1 VRRSAGAAALL
12 FFIALAPAA
21 ALAQTAPTCLPSTGK
36 GGILTGLANEFS
48 STTAPW
54 ATTAIGYAQ
63 DLFFL
68 LVAIEI
74 AWSGITYVLQ
84 KDSLPDFVAAL
95 LLKLLSV
102 GFFYIVIQPQ
112 YGPVWISDIVAS
124 FVQAASAIGGQS
136 QFLPSDPSAVFNCGT
151 DIANAML
158 QSLSEN
164 NANLNLGNILPAI
177 EACFTGLLCA
187 LGVVIAFAII
197 AGQLLITLIESY
209 IVIGAGV
216 FMLGFTGSRWTLVFG
231 EKYVGYAFSVGIKL
245 FMLELIVGL
254 GFALGTRW
262 AELFGKGIAPPEVYL
277 EVVGAALIFAF
288 IAWQIPSLAA
298 ALMNGSPN
306 MTLGSFLNTAGS
318 VAVGGVVLG
327 SGAAGILGAGRAT
340 SSANLDA
347 LRAASEARGPST
359 ESTDRDVFGS
369 ASASATANGR
379 ARVDPAGDLG
389 SRRTWDESEA
399 HAAPASGAAASDSRP
414 FDDEAVDRDGAPEP
428 QEPRTQ
434 NDDSQSA
441 EVVEDGAEVVDSVPT
456 ELAGD
461 ASDSTEAAVSA
472 EALAQTRA
480 SDAALAQEDE
490 RMARHAEE
498 ADAQTDEP
506 GTTPSPPASSVDPR
520 LLRRPPVPDDSA
532 EGGSIHIRFK
542 HPE

>member
-1 VRRSAGAAALL
+1 VRRSSGAAALL
-12 FFIALAPAA
+12 FFVALAPAA

-36 GGILTGLANEFS
+36 GGILTGLANQFS
-48 STTAPW
+48 ATTAPW
-54 ATTAIGYAQ
+54 AATAIGYAQ

-68 LVAIEI
+68 LVTIEI

-124 FVQAASAIGGQS
+124 FVQAGSAISGQT
-136 QFLPSDPSAVFNCGT
+136 QFLPSDPSAVFNCGS

-164 NANLNLGNILPAI
+164 NSNLNLGNILPAI

-327 SGAAGILGAGRAT
+327 SGAAGILGASRAT
-340 SSANLDA
+340 SSANLEA
-347 LRAASEARGPST
+347 LHAASQTRGPST
-359 ESTDRDVFGS
+359 DNDGFGT
-369 ASASATANGR
+369 AGASATTNGR
-379 ARVDPAGDLG
+379 ARVDSAGDLG

-399 HAAPASGAAASDSRP
+399 EAAPASGAGASDTRP
-414 FDDEAVDRDGAPEP
+414 FDDEAAKRDGAT
-428 QEPRTQ
+428 EPREPRKQ
-434 NDDSQSA
+434 NGDSQSA
-441 EVVEDGAEVVDSVPT
+441 AVAEDGAETGDSVGPT
-456 ELAGD
+456 ESASD
-461 ASDSTEAAVSA
+461 ASDSTEGAVSA
-472 EALAQTRA
+472 EEVAQTRA
-480 SDAALAQEDE
+480 SDAALAQENE
-490 RMARHAEE
+490 RMVRRADE
-498 ADAQTDEP
+498 ADAQTHEP
-506 GTTPSPPASSVDPR
+506 GTTSAHPASSVDPR